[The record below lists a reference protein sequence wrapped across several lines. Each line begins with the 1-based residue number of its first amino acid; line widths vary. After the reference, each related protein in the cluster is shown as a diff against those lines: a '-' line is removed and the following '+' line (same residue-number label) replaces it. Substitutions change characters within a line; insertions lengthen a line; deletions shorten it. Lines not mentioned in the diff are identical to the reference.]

1 MAVFPDEHRGHV
13 DESKTSLTLPDLH
26 GSACATDLALDVA
39 GTFAASVAR
48 AGTLP
53 ALSALLAAAA
63 SDLGFAFFAI
73 AEHANLARPP
83 PGLLL
88 VHNYPS
94 AWADAFMLG
103 GWRHDPAWHAASRH
117 VAGFRWSELPA
128 LMRLTDRERAHLAA
142 ARRAGLG
149 TGYTVPL
156 HAPGGRAASC
166 SFAVAP
172 GRRIAP
178 RTLFAADII
187 AQRAFLAASAIL
199 GSPSRRPHLSP
210 RERECVVLMA
220 QGKTDWEIARILGLS
235 EETVTR
241 YLKSARQRF
250 GVTRRTQ
257 LALAAMNAGLIE
269 MRDCISWA

>member
-1 MAVFPDEHRGHV
+1 MLPDERRGRV
-13 DESKTSLTLPDLH
+13 DESTTRLALSDLYKVSGAPDF
-26 GSACATDLALDVA
+26 ALDVA
-39 GTFAASVAR
+39 GTFAAGVAH

-53 ALSALLAAAA
+53 ALAALLGAAA

-83 PGLLL
+83 PELLL

-94 AWADAFMLG
+94 GWADAFMLG
-103 GWRHDPAWHAASRH
+103 GWRHDPAWHAASRRL
-117 VAGFRWSELPA
+117 AGFRWSELPA
-128 LMRLTDRERAHLAA
+128 LMRLTDNERAHLAA

-149 TGYTVPL
+149 SGYTVPL

-178 RTLFAADII
+178 STLLAADII
-187 AQRAFLAASAIL
+187 AQRAFLAASTIL
-199 GSPSRRPHLSP
+199 GTLSHRPHLSP

-241 YLKSARQRF
+241 YLKTARQRF

>member
-1 MAVFPDEHRGHV
+1 MVLPGERREQV
-13 DESKTSLTLPDLH
+13 DEGATSLAPSELHPAPGAPDF
-26 GSACATDLALDVA
+26 ALDVA
-39 GTFAASVAR
+39 GSFAASVAR

-53 ALSALLAAAA
+53 ALAALLGAAA
-63 SDLGFAFFAI
+63 SDLGFSFFAI

-83 PGLLL
+83 PDLLL
-88 VHNYPS
+88 LHNYPPG
-94 AWADAFMLG
+94 WADAFMLG
-103 GWRHDPAWHAASRH
+103 GWRHDPAWHAAGGRL
-117 VAGFRWSELPA
+117 AGFQWSELPA
-128 LMRLTDRERAHLAA
+128 LMRLTDMERAHLAA

-166 SFAVAP
+166 SFAVGP
-172 GRRIAP
+172 RHCIAP
-178 RTLFAADII
+178 RALLAADFI
-187 AQRAFLAASAIL
+187 AQRAFLAASTIL
-199 GSPSRRPHLSP
+199 APPSHRPQLSP

-241 YLKSARQRF
+241 YLKTARQRF

>member
-1 MAVFPDEHRGHV
+1 MLPEGQRGRV
-13 DESKTSLTLPDLH
+13 DEIATSLAPPDLH
-26 GSACATDLALDVA
+26 RRVGAPDFALDVA

-53 ALSALLAAAA
+53 ALAALLGAAA
-63 SDLGFAFFAI
+63 SDLGFSFFAI

-83 PGLLL
+83 PDLLL
-88 VHNYPS
+88 LHNYPPG
-94 AWADAFMLG
+94 WADAFMLG
-103 GWRHDPAWHAASRH
+103 GWRHDPAWHAASRRL
-117 VAGFRWSELPA
+117 AGFRWSELPA
-128 LMRLTDRERAHLAA
+128 LMRLSDMERAHLAA

-166 SFAVAP
+166 SFAVRP
-172 GRRIAP
+172 RHCIAP
-178 RTLFAADII
+178 RALLAADFI
-187 AQRAFLAASAIL
+187 AQRAFLAASTIL
-199 GSPSRRPHLSP
+199 GTPSRRPHLSP

-220 QGKTDWEIARILGLS
+220 QGKTDWEIARILNLS

-241 YLKSARQRF
+241 YLKTARQRF

-257 LALAAMNAGLIE
+257 LALAAMSAGLIE
-269 MRDCISWA
+269 MSDCISWS

>member
-1 MAVFPDEHRGHV
+1 VLPEGRRGRV
-13 DESKTSLTLPDLH
+13 DESATSLALPDLH
-26 GSACATDLALDVA
+26 RRVGAPDLALDVA

-53 ALSALLAAAA
+53 ALAALLGAAA
-63 SDLGFAFFAI
+63 SDLGFSFFAI

-83 PGLLL
+83 PDLLL
-88 VHNYPS
+88 LHNYPPG
-94 AWADAFMLG
+94 WADAFMLG

-172 GRRIAP
+172 RHRIAAH
-178 RTLFAADII
+178 TLLAADIV
-187 AQRAFLAASAIL
+187 AQRAFLAASTIL
-199 GSPSRRPHLSP
+199 GTRSRRPHLSP
-210 RERECVVLMA
+210 REHECVVLMA

-241 YLKSARQRF
+241 YLKTARQRF

>member
-1 MAVFPDEHRGHV
+1 MVLPGERREQV
-13 DESKTSLTLPDLH
+13 DEGTTSLAPSELHPAPGAPDF
-26 GSACATDLALDVA
+26 ALDVA
-39 GTFAASVAR
+39 GSFAASVAR

-53 ALSALLAAAA
+53 ALAALLGAAA
-63 SDLGFAFFAI
+63 SDLGFSFFAI

-83 PGLLL
+83 PDLFLL
-88 VHNYPS
+88 HNYPPG
-94 AWADAFMLG
+94 WADAFMLD
-103 GWRHDPAWHAASRH
+103 GWRHDPAWHAASRRL
-117 VAGFRWSELPA
+117 AGFRWSELPA
-128 LMRLTDRERAHLAA
+128 LMHLTDAERAHLAA

-156 HAPGGRAASC
+156 HAPGGRTASC
-166 SFAVAP
+166 SFAVTP
-172 GRRIAP
+172 GHRIAA
-178 RTLFAADII
+178 RALLAADII
-187 AQRAFLAASAIL
+187 AQRAFLAASTIL
-199 GSPSRRPHLSP
+199 GTSSHRPHLSP

-241 YLKSARQRF
+241 YLKTARQRF

-257 LALAAMNAGLIE
+257 LALAAMEAGFIE